1 MPKKNVLERME
12 LQSMRFQRGAA
23 AVAVG
28 MLIASVA
35 YAQSSEGS
43 IYGRGKPGEK
53 VTITSTENG
62 SNRQVT
68 VDSSG
73 AFNASKL
80 PPGSYTVES
89 GGVKREVS
97 VAIGSGTNVDLGGQD
112 MNRVFVRGA
121 RSTIDVASVESS
133 TVFTA
138 DQMAA
143 LPVARDVNM
152 IAQLAPGVV
161 RGDADLGT
169 GNLPSFSGASVAE
182 NGYYINGF
190 DVTNIR
196 NFLSYAN
203 LPFDAIGAQQMKS
216 GGYGAE
222 YGRSLG
228 GVISIATKRGTNTW
242 KAGGAVYY
250 EPESLRSS
258 GKSVADLNLN
268 DETGLPNGNYS
279 VFNAPR
285 TQTDLSYD
293 VFAGGPIIKDKLFV
307 FGILEGRHDK
317 VDTFKESSSSRE
329 TSTKPNGMVKI
340 DFTPNDMHRLEMTA
354 ISNEKK
360 TEIIDWN
367 QDIGLHPED
376 KNLTYHKGSPAYST
390 KTEGGNV
397 LIGKYTGYL
406 TDNLTVSALVG
417 KVNQKQEKTEGAR
430 NSGLD
435 CPVIIDTDGATE
447 IGCWAKPFPGSPVR
461 AANAPDDEDKRK
473 AYRFDVDYVLGSHT
487 LRGGIDHQK
496 FTSVQAGSSTYSGG
510 YYYRY
515 YVSTTGT
522 VNGVANAVAPGGQ
535 YVRRREYVTTGG
547 AFEVENKAYYL
558 EDNWKVH
565 KDVLLYAGL
574 RSESFDNRNG
584 DGISFVKADNLI
596 APRLGLSWDV
606 QGDSSLKVYGNVG
619 RYYIPVASNTNIR
632 ATQGELYEQRFF
644 TFTGRDPR
652 TQGPLGLSA
661 TDIGTPQI
669 ISDGSLPNPATI
681 ADMNLKPMSQDEY
694 ILGFQKALA
703 ARWTMG
709 VKAIYRKVNNG
720 MDDYCSHV
728 GFERWAADNGY
739 NDFDSSSMATCM
751 ILNPGNDIT
760 LMMDLNNDGT
770 LQKATIPNSYLGLA
784 KYSRTYRALELTL
797 DRPWDGK
804 WGLSASYVWSKLKGT
819 AEGYVNSVINQ
830 DDAGVTQDFDFAALT
845 DGSDGYLSN
854 DRRHVFKVYGNY
866 GLTDEWRLGF
876 NGTLASGRPTSCIGF
891 VPDWARDAADAANYT
906 TASSYYCLNEQGQSE
921 LHQRGTAGRT
931 PWTYSLDLQVAY
943 MPKVA
948 KGKLTFQADIFNVF
962 NTQQTTEW
970 DEQRD
975 LSRDRVGEGA
985 LNLNYQRPTGFQ
997 TPRSV
1002 RLTARYVF

>member
-1 MPKKNVLERME
+1 MKLH
-12 LQSMRFQRGAA
+12 SARFQRRAA
-23 AVAVG
+23 AVAAG
-28 MLIASVA
+28 MLIASFA

-43 IYGRGKPGEK
+43 INGRGKPGEK

-62 SNRQVT
+62 SSRQVT

-73 AFNASKL
+73 SFNANKL
-80 PPGSYTVES
+80 PPGSYSVTS
-89 GGVKREVS
+89 GGVKRDVT
-97 VAIGSGTNVDLGGQD
+97 VAIGSGTTVDLSPQD
-112 MNRVFVRGA
+112 MARVVVRGT

-228 GVISIATKRGTNTW
+228 GVISIVTKRGTNTW
-242 KAGGAVYY
+242 KAGGAVFY
-250 EPESLRSS
+250 EPQSLRST
-258 GKSVADLNLN
+258 GKNVADRNI
-268 DETGLPNGNYS
+268 DEATGQPNGNYT
-279 VFNAPR
+279 VFDAPR
-285 TQTDLSYD
+285 KERDLSYD
-293 VFAGGPIIKDKLFV
+293 VFAGGPIIQDKLFV
-307 FGILEGRHDK
+307 FGLLEGRHDT
-317 VDTFKESSSSRE
+317 VDTFSKNSSTRTLSR
-329 TSTKPNGMVKI
+329 KPNGMVKI
-340 DFTPNDMHRLEMTA
+340 DFTPSDMHRLELTA
-354 ISNEKK
+354 ISSQKE
-360 TEIIDWN
+360 TEITDW
-367 QDIGLHPED
+367 HPDE
-376 KNLTYHKGSPAYST
+376 NYLTYHKGSPAYST

-406 TDNLTVSALVG
+406 TDSLTVSALVG
-417 KVNQKQEKTEGAR
+417 KVNQKQPKTEGAR
-430 NSGLD
+430 NGGQD
-435 CPVIIDTDGATE
+435 CPVVLDTDASE
-447 IGCWAKPFPGSPVR
+447 IGCWVGPWPGSPVR
-461 AANAPDDEDKRK
+461 ALNAPDDEDKRK

-487 LRGGIDHQK
+487 LRGGLDHQK
-496 FTSVQAGSSTYSGG
+496 FTSVQAGSSSYSGG

-515 YVSTTGT
+515 FVSASGT
-522 VNGVANAVAPGGQ
+522 VNGVPNAVAPGGQ

-547 AFEVENKAYYL
+547 AFDVDNKAFYV
-558 EDNWKVH
+558 EDNWKIV

-584 DGISFVKADNLI
+584 DGVSFVKADNLL
-596 APRLGLSWDV
+596 APRLGFSWDV
-606 QGDSSLKVYGNVG
+606 QGDSSLKVFGNAG

-632 ATQGELYEQRFF
+632 ATQGETFEQRFY
-644 TFTGRDPR
+644 TFTSRDPR
-652 TQGPLGLSA
+652 TQGPVGMSA
-661 TDIGTPQI
+661 QDIGKPQI
-669 ISDGSLPNPATI
+669 ISDGTLPLPATI

-709 VKAIYRKVNNG
+709 LKATYRKVNNG

-739 NDFDSSSMATCM
+739 TNFDSGTMAGCM
-751 ILNPGNDIT
+751 LLNPGNDVT
-760 LMMDLNNDGT
+760 LMMDLNNDGN
-770 LQKATIPNSYLGLA
+770 LQKAHIPASYLGLA
-784 KYSRTYRALELTL
+784 KYTRTYKALELTAE
-797 DRPWDGK
+797 RPWDGK
-804 WGLSASYVWSKLKGT
+804 WSLYASYVWSKLKGT

-830 DDAGVTQDFDFAALT
+830 EDAGVTQDFDFAALT
-845 DGSDGYLSN
+845 DGADGYLSN
-854 DRRHVFKVYGNY
+854 DRRHVFKLYGNY
-866 GLTDEWRLGF
+866 GVTNEWRLGF
-876 NGTLASGRPTSCIGF
+876 NASVSSGRPTSCIGF
-891 VPDWARDAADAANYT
+891 VPAWARDAADAANYT
-906 TASSYYCLNEQGQSE
+906 TASSYYCLNANGQSE
-921 LHQRGTAGRT
+921 LHSRGTAGRT
-931 PWTYSLDLQVAY
+931 PWTSMLDLQVAY
-943 MPKVA
+943 MPQVA
-948 KGKLTFQADIFNVF
+948 KGKLTIQADIFNVL
-962 NTQQTTEW
+962 NRQGVTEW
-970 DEQRD
+970 NETRD
-975 LSRDRVGEGA
+975 YSRDTVAIGK
-985 LNLNYQRPTGFQ
+985 LNQNYQQPTGFQ

-1002 RLTARYVF
+1002 RLTARYEF